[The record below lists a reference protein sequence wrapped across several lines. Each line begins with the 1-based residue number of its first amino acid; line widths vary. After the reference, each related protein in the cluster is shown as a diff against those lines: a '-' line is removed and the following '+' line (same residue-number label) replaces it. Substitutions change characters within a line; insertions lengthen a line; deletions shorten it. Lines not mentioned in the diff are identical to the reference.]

1 MSRWQADVELV
12 MCSVKTDGFGMTFL
26 LWLQGEAPRAAPAV
40 PMLGVL
46 DPQPPRF
53 GDAAPPL
60 SVSQQADDVLNII
73 EYRTARRNVCDMVR
87 RSNVGVAVSRGEL
100 ACKLDEL
107 HILSLKSAVLV
118 LEPKSAGEIG
128 QMKSWAMN
136 NLARPGQMAHC
147 DDGTLFG
154 FIASKLMAQDVS
166 LAEES
171 AIDDEFAT
179 YLSRSNSVRKSCL
192 TTAMA
197 QTAGMAR
204 AVFPPASGPR
214 GYTEP
219 HMPEVSPR
227 AFFEGVHRGVRDDV
241 QGRAPKPWVETARAA
256 SSRRTKWRGRTP
268 SSVRRTTGPLSSVV
282 TAAGDIPAR
291 YL

>member
-87 RSNVGVAVSRGEL
+87 RGNVGVAVSRGEL

-179 YLSRSNSVRKSCL
+179 YLSRSNSVRKSL
-192 TTAMA
+192 TAVMA

-204 AVFPPASGPR
+204 AAGGVPPPRVVPAATLNPICPKCHHGHFLRECTAEFATMYRDGPRNHGWKPRGRPRPGGRNGGGGPPAPYG
-214 GYTEP
+214 
-219 HMPEVSPR
+219 
-227 AFFEGVHRGVRDDV
+227 
-241 QGRAPKPWVETARAA
+241 GRPALLAP
-256 SSRRTKWRGRTP
+256 
-268 SSVRRTTGPLSSVV
+268 
-282 TAAGDIPAR
+282 
-291 YL
+291 